1 MPVPEKI
8 GLVDKV
14 RAHLE
19 LLDPVTWISVFPC
32 LAAGVMASGAMKG
45 TVHDYLLLFAIFLM
59 FGPLGTGFS
68 QSVNDCFDL
77 ELDRVNEPSRPIP
90 SGRLS
95 EKEGLWNSIIALLL
109 AMGIGVFFWLHIGG
123 VRGMVILISI
133 MGALFVAY
141 IYSAPPLKLKKNIMA
156 SAPAVGFSYGL
167 APFLSAN
174 ALFGDIRPEA
184 LWLASLNFFMAVA
197 LIILNDFK
205 SAEGDKEGG
214 LKSLTVMI
222 GARNTFLVS
231 FLIIDVVFALLAY
244 LSFDWGFVGPSVFVV
259 IGLLLNMAIQVQLL
273 RDPKGGISFMRGAV
287 EDGFGN
293 AIGKSDVQEH
303 NTFLRF
309 QVINN
314 ILFLVNNLLVAG
326 MVGTKYMN
334 L

>member
-133 MGALFVAY
+133 MVALFVAY